1 MEVTSPAALA
11 AAATA
16 AVSSI
21 VLPTGFSIQNGLPAS
36 AAATPISRCS
46 MLGAQIDT
54 TSTWGSASIVA
65 IFLFIDAAFLGFP
78 VLSTMLN
85 GGAFPV
91 VALLLVAGLIAAG
104 VGLLQGRRWG
114 WYLAMVM
121 IALSVVLDLLRGNLL
136 GLVIDAL
143 IIFLLTRPA
152 IRAKFGV
159 R

>member
-1 MEVTSPAALA
+1 MAYD
-11 AAATA
+11 
-16 AVSSI
+16 
-21 VLPTGFSIQNGLPAS
+21 
-36 AAATPISRCS
+36 
-46 MLGAQIDT
+46 IDPDQ
-54 TSTWGSASIVA
+54 STSIVA

-91 VALLLVAGLIAAG
+91 VALALIAGLIAAG

-114 WYLAMVM
+114 WYLAMV
-121 IALSVVLDLLRGNLL
+121 VVVLTVLLDLLRGNLL

>member
-1 MEVTSPAALA
+1 MAYD
-11 AAATA
+11 
-16 AVSSI
+16 
-21 VLPTGFSIQNGLPAS
+21 
-36 AAATPISRCS
+36 
-46 MLGAQIDT
+46 IDPDQ
-54 TSTWGSASIVA
+54 STSIVA

-91 VALLLVAGLIAAG
+91 VALALIAGLIAAG

-114 WYLAMVM
+114 WYLALVVVGVS
-121 IALSVVLDLLRGNLL
+121 ALLALLGGNLL
-136 GLVIDAL
+136 GLLIDAL

-152 IRAKFGV
+152 TRAKFGV